1 MCAGAEDYTCPVEG
15 DLLHEAKDTYSYSG
29 ELLVNETFKEFA
41 DSICREFELHYPPLT
56 HEDALFMYFIIRD
69 ECRNLS
75 S

>member
-1 MCAGAEDYTCPVEG
+1 MCAGAEDYKCPVES
-15 DLLHEAKDTYSYSG
+15 DLLREAKDTYGYSG
-29 ELLVNETFKEFA
+29 EFLVDATFKDLA

-56 HEDALFMYFIIRD
+56 HEDALFLYFVVTD